1 MEGRGEDRRHLSPI
15 ARAHGHAVVRR
26 LPLFAVCWLG
36 TTAAWDVVLVLE
48 SRLTP
53 VAALLLFTLRLG
65 LMLAAISGSRAQRDA
80 PWIVPGVIAL
90 CIVLGT
96 LSTAV
101 FAAVHGKGDVLAFVL
116 LMLYLAASICFEWGW
131 VPTAVVLVGTVTP
144 WLFALPS
151 MTFSV
156 PPLELLT
163 AILTGSALT
172 LAIAEGEARTFRAA
186 VRNRLRQEQ
195 SKLELRESRDAYRE
209 AAASAQA
216 AREEAEAAT
225 RAKDEF
231 IALCSH
237 ELRSPLATISMWTG
251 LLRTGRLTFE
261 KTAQAIDAIDGATT
275 LQARLISDLLDASS
289 IASGKL
295 RLHCAAVDVVSP
307 VRTAL
312 DAVRP
317 VADDRKVRLEASIE
331 SGPVTVWGDAGRLQ
345 QIVWNL
351 LSNAV
356 KFTPAGGRVRLRLD
370 THHDQA
376 RLVVEDTGEG
386 IDPEFLPHVF
396 ERFSQADRS
405 STRRHGGLG
414 LGLAIVRDLVSAHGG
429 TVAVESAGS
438 GRGTRFVVTLPLRAP
453 QGAEA
458 ESAQREPTPADTVL
472 AGIDV
477 LVVEDDRSAR
487 EAIATVLGRYGARVE
502 AVDSAAAARDALER
516 RPRDVLLTDLAMPEE
531 DGYQLVEQLRRQG
544 IGIPAAALTSF
555 AGDEPRLR
563 ARALGFGAYL
573 TKPVDPRELV
583 AALATLAHVNARR
596 SVSS

>member
-1 MEGRGEDRRHLSPI
+1 MEGRGEDRRHPSPI

-48 SRLTP
+48 SLLTP
-53 VAALLLFTLRLG
+53 LAALLLFALRLG
-65 LMLAAISGSRAQRDA
+65 LVLAAISVCRARRDA
-80 PWIVPGVIAL
+80 PWIIPLVIAL
-90 CIVLGT
+90 CIVLGM

-131 VPTAVVLVGTVTP
+131 VPTAAVLVGTVVP
-144 WLFALPS
+144 WLLAIPS
-151 MTFSV
+151 MTFSM
-156 PPLELLT
+156 PPLELVM

-172 LAIAEGEARTFRAA
+172 FAIAAGEARTFRAA

-195 SKLELRESRDAYRE
+195 AKLELRESRDAYRE
-209 AAASAQA
+209 AAANAQA

-237 ELRSPLATISMWTG
+237 ELRSPLATISMWTS
-251 LLRTGRLTFE
+251 LLRTGRLGPE
-261 KTAQAIDAIDGATT
+261 RTAQAIDAIDGAST
-275 LQARLISDLLDASS
+275 LQARLIADLLDASS

-295 RLHCAAVDVVSP
+295 RLQFGAVDVASP
-307 VRTAL
+307 VRTAFE
-312 DAVRP
+312 AVRP
-317 VADDRKVRLEASIE
+317 VANERNVRLEAAADG
-331 SGPVTVWGDAGRLQ
+331 GPVVVWGDAGRLQ
-345 QIVWNL
+345 QITWNL

-356 KFTPAGGRVRLRLD
+356 KFTPAGGRVTLRLD
-370 THHDQA
+370 THDDQA
-376 RLVVEDTGEG
+376 RIVVEDTGEG
-386 IDPEFLPHVF
+386 IDAEFLPHVF

-429 TVAVESAGS
+429 AIAVESAGS
-438 GRGTRFVVTLPLRAP
+438 GHGTRFVVTLPLHAP
-453 QGAEA
+453 HGPDAA
-458 ESAQREPTPADTVL
+458 DVRREPTPPDTAL

-487 EAIATVLGRYGARVE
+487 EAIATVLGSYGARVE
-502 AVDSAAAARDALER
+502 AVDSAAAARDALAR
-516 RPRDVLLTDLAMPEE
+516 RPRDILLTDLAMPEE
-531 DGYQLVEQLRRQG
+531 DGYQLVEQLRRRG
-544 IGIPAAALTSF
+544 SASPP
-555 AGDEPRLR
+555 PR
-563 ARALGFGAYL
+563 
-573 TKPVDPRELV
+573 
-583 AALATLAHVNARR
+583 
-596 SVSS
+596 